1 MIPKV
6 VEVKPLDGYRLWL
19 RFDDGASGTVD
30 LSAELWGPMFEPL
43 KDKTLFAQAT
53 IHPELETVTWPNG
66 ADLAPEFLYKQAAG
80 KLNAMSEKALRDHAA
95 GKTTRL

>member
-6 VEVKPLDGYRLWL
+6 VEVKPLEGYRLWL
-19 RFDDGASGTVD
+19 RFKDGTSGTID
-30 LSAELWGPMFEPL
+30 ISAELWGPMFEPL

-66 ADLAPEFLYKQAAG
+66 ADLAPVFLYAQAANSALQQIDQ
-80 KLNAMSEKALRDHAA
+80 KRPATESER
-95 GKTTRL
+95 